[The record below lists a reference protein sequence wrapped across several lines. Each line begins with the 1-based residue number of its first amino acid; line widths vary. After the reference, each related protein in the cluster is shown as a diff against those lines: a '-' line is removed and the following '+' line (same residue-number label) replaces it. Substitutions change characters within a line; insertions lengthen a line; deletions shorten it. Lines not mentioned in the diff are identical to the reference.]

1 MALNLTFS
9 PDPHEI
15 LSPDNRWHP
24 DQEQLE
30 LFDEKPFRFLPP
42 LVYQIRKE
50 VAAWRKKKYAG
61 ASQTSRL
68 LLRHWFAQ
76 YDGKAAD
83 PTDFR
88 YYFAQREAVE
98 SVIYLYEVKQ
108 VKDCFD
114 LMRFD
119 DTGLVSKGMFEEDWL
134 RFVLK
139 LATGAGKTKVMSLLI
154 AWSYFHKLYEKDS
167 HLSRNILLIAPN
179 IIVLDRLKND
189 FVGLKVFRNDPIFP
203 EDGVGGHNWRDD
215 FRLTVHLQDDI
226 GVVRETGN
234 LFLTNIHRVYEGK
247 DTIPSFD
254 DDNTMSYFLGD
265 RAVAKT
271 TDSALDLTAIL
282 KELDEL
288 LVINDEAHHIH
299 DEGLEWFKSIQHI
312 DERLKQKGAGL
323 SLQLDLTATPRKE
336 NGSIFVQTIC
346 DYPLA
351 EAVCQDVVKRPV
363 MPDAVSRAKLRE
375 RESLKASV
383 KYQDCILL
391 GIEEWRKAS
400 AEHRKMNKKAL
411 LFIMTDNT
419 RSCDDVALYLE
430 NTFPSEFKDKVL
442 VIHTN
447 EKGEFLEGKNK
458 KDKEELD
465 RLRAAANQVD
475 SWESPYVAV
484 VSVMMLKEGWDVRNV
499 TTIVGLRS
507 FAAKNK
513 VLPEQALGRGL
524 RKMYPINH
532 VRETLSV
539 VGTEAFFAFVQ
550 EITKDGGPTLECV
563 PMGKG
568 SENPQ
573 ASLVVE
579 VDWENKEKDIAALD
593 IELPLLRAR
602 ISRDYEAFSSLTAD
616 DLVFDTLPLKSFS
629 EEEQREIVFHDIVED
644 CVDHTTVLEN
654 AFAVESFSDA
664 VGFFTKRL
672 MTEMK
677 LFAGYP
683 YLFGLVKHFLR
694 DLLYGQTVDPES
706 RNTLRNLAEPNV
718 PGCVLEAFRNAIN
731 KKTLQETI
739 PCEIVDSKKVSQVRP
754 FIVKHQD
761 FMIPKK
767 SVFNKILSDRSGL
780 ELDFARFLE
789 GCPDVVAYAKNYRQ
803 INFKLDYVNAEGN
816 IAQYYPDFF
825 VRCTNGKIYIVET
838 KGEVDEN
845 VPLKRERLMQWT
857 QDINTLGARNEFSTL
872 YVPQSIFE
880 FGHLIWKTFSDFVQL
895 CNARAL

>member
-9 PDPHEI
+9 VDPHEI

-24 DQEQLE
+24 DREQEE
-30 LFDEKPFRFLPP
+30 LFGDNPFRFLPP
-42 LVYQIRKE
+42 LVYRIRQE

-61 ASQTSRL
+61 ASRTSRIL
-68 LLRHWFAQ
+68 LNHWFARH
-76 YDGKAAD
+76 DGKAAD
-83 PTDFR
+83 PGDFR

-98 SVIYLYEVKQ
+98 SVVYLYEVKQ

-119 DTGLVSKGMFEEDWL
+119 DTGLVSKGMFEENWL

-167 HLSRNILLIAPN
+167 RLSRNILLIAPN

-189 FVGLKVFRNDPIFP
+189 FVGLKIFREDPIFP
-203 EDGVGGHNWRDD
+203 EDGEDGRCWRDD
-215 FRLTVHLQDDI
+215 FRMTVHLQDDI
-226 GVVRETGN
+226 GAVPETGN

-247 DTIPSFD
+247 DIIPSFD
-254 DDNTMSYFLGD
+254 DENTMGYFLGG

-271 TDSALDLTAIL
+271 TESALDLTAIL
-282 KELDEL
+282 KEMDEL

-312 DERLKQKGAGL
+312 DERLRRKGKNL

-351 EAVCQDVVKRPV
+351 EAVSQDVVKRPV
-363 MPDAVSRAKLRE
+363 MPDAASRAKLRE

-383 KYQDCILL
+383 RYKDCILL
-391 GIEEWRKAS
+391 GVEEWRKAS
-400 AEHRKMNKKAL
+400 VEHRKMNKKAI
-411 LFIMTDNT
+411 LFVMTDNT
-419 RSCDDVALYLE
+419 RSCDEVALYLE
-430 NTFPSEFKDKVL
+430 NAFPSEFKDKVL

-447 EKGEFLEGKNK
+447 EKGEFSEGTNK

-465 RLRAAANQVD
+465 RLRAAANIVD

-507 FAAKNK
+507 FKAKNK

-524 RKMYPINH
+524 RKMYPLNH

-539 VGTEAFFAFVQ
+539 IGTDAFFEFVR
-550 EITKDGGPTLECV
+550 EITKDGGPTLDFV

-568 SENPQ
+568 AADPE
-573 ASLVVE
+573 ASLVIE
-579 VDWENKEKDIAALD
+579 VDRENKAKDIDALD
-593 IELPLLRAR
+593 IELPVLRAR
-602 ISRDYEAFSSLTAD
+602 LARDYEALSRLDADELT
-616 DLVFDTLPLKSFS
+616 VKPLPFKEFGEDEL
-629 EEEQREIVFHDIVED
+629 REIVFRDIVANR
-644 CVDHTTVLEN
+644 VDHATMLESS
-654 AFAVESFSDA
+654 FAVESFSDA
-664 VGFFTKRL
+664 TGFFTKRL
-672 MTEMK
+672 MSEMR
-677 LFAGYP
+677 LFSGYDS
-683 YLFGLVKHFLR
+683 LFGQVKRFLR
-694 DLLYGQTVDPES
+694 DRLFGKTIDTES
-706 RNTLRNLAEPNV
+706 RNALRNLAEPNV
-718 PGCVLEAFRNAIN
+718 PGCVLTAFRNAIN
-731 KKTLQETI
+731 ARTLHETAPTAI
-739 PCEIVDSKKVSQVRP
+739 AGYRKVSSVKP

-761 FMIPKK
+761 SVIPKK
-767 SVFNKILSDRSGL
+767 SVFNRIVSDRSGL
-780 ELDFARFLE
+780 ELKFAQFLE
-789 GCPDVVAYAKNYRQ
+789 VCPDVAAYAKNYRQ
-803 INFKLDYVNAEGN
+803 INFKIDYIDADGN

-825 VRCTNGKIYIVET
+825 VRTTDGRVYIVET
-838 KGEVDEN
+838 KGEVDVN
-845 VPLKRERLMQWT
+845 VSLKHKRLEQWIE
-857 QDINTLGARNEFSTL
+857 DVNALWGKGDFAAL
-872 YVPQSIFE
+872 YVSETLFE
-880 FGHLIWKTFSDFVQL
+880 FGHSKWKTFAEFVQL
-895 CNARAL
+895 CQRK